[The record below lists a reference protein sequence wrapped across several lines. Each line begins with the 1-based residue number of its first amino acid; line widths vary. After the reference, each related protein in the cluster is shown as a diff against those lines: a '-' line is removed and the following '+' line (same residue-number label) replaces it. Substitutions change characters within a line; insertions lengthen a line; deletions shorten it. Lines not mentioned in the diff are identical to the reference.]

1 MATVETKW
9 QTGENS
15 HLEPAMK
22 VTIEKL
28 IYGGWGLGRYE
39 EKVVLVPGVMPSEV
53 VEIEVQRELK
63 DYIIANPLRIL
74 KASPQRIEPKCPH
87 FLQCGGCD
95 YQHIPYELQLLYKEE
110 IFKEELKR
118 IGRIDEEVVR
128 PIVPSPLSFGWRI
141 KLDLAVEM
149 KERLYIGFYRRN
161 TKEVV
166 PISTCPVAHPLAEGL
181 MLFFKEVLQRHLVLA
196 PFIRHLEIFVSPDE
210 GKGFLIIYSLIHH
223 KEDHMRK
230 MAAELMN
237 ECPNLKD
244 VLLKTK
250 ALVFP
255 HSLTG
260 LGRTQSALKF
270 FYEGMEFLLYP
281 GVFVQANLDQ
291 NKNLISLLREKLK
304 DESGETLEL
313 YAGMGNL
320 SLPLARFFSLWTA
333 VEKNRLAVK
342 NGNYN
347 AQKNGIKL
355 TFINEEAIRVL
366 ENWSKEGK
374 KCDLLLLDPPRQ
386 GALEELK
393 QALSLNPKR
402 IVYISCNPSTLA
414 RDLRFLIDNGYTLEE
429 TIPLDF
435 FPQTFHIESVS
446 FLKRS

>member
-1 MATVETKW
+1 
-9 QTGENS
+9 
-15 HLEPAMK
+15 LERPMK

-39 EKVVLVPGVMPSEV
+39 EKVVLIPGVMPSEV
-53 VEIEVQRELK
+53 VEIEVQKEST
-63 DYIIANPLRIL
+63 DYMIAKPLRIL
-74 KASPQRIEPKCPH
+74 KASPQRMEPKCPH

-95 YQHIPYELQLLYKEE
+95 YQHIPYELQLFYKEE

-118 IGRIDEEVVR
+118 IGKIAEEVVR
-128 PIVPSPLSFGWRI
+128 PIVPSPFSFGWRI
-141 KLDLAVEM
+141 KLDLAIEM
-149 KERLYIGFYRRN
+149 KESLHIGFYRRN
-161 TKEVV
+161 TREVV
-166 PISTCPVAHPLAEGL
+166 PISTCPVAHPLAEEL
-181 MLFFKEVLQRHLVLA
+181 LLSFKEALERHLVLA
-196 PFIRHLEIFVSPDE
+196 PSIRHLEIFVSPDE

-230 MAAELMN
+230 LAEELIN
-237 ECPNLKD
+237 GSPNLKD
-244 VLLKTK
+244 VLLKTR

-260 LGRTQSALKF
+260 LGRTQSALRF
-270 FYEGMEFLLYP
+270 FYEDIEFLLYP
-281 GVFVQANLDQ
+281 GVFMQSNLDQ
-291 NKNLISLLREKLK
+291 NKNLISILKEKLK
-304 DESGETLEL
+304 GESGEVLEL

-320 SLPLARFFSLWTA
+320 SLPLAKFFSSWTA

-355 TFINEEAIRVL
+355 TFINDEAIRVL
-366 ENWSKEGK
+366 ENWNKEGK

-429 TIPLDF
+429 AIPLDF

-446 FLKRS
+446 FLKRD